1 MSLLQQLSDAMA
13 AFYNATLEIGVSSNV
28 TTFTLSDFSRTFKPA
43 GTAAATVGSDHAWGS
58 HHFVMGD
65 AVKGGDFYG
74 AFPDLAVGGNLDAD
88 SGAAARGRWIPTSSV
103 DQYASTLALW
113 FGLSHSDLPIVFP
126 NIGRFATPDLGFMM

>member
-13 AFYNATLEIGVSSNV
+13 AFYNSTIELGVSSKV

-43 GTAAATVGSDHAWGS
+43 GTVAATVGSDHAWGA

-74 AFPDLAVGGNLDAD
+74 AFPDLAVGGSQDAD
-88 SGAAARGRWIPTSSV
+88 SGAGARGRWIPTSSV
-103 DQYASTLALW
+103 DEYASTLALW
-113 FGLSHSDLPIVFP
+113 YGLSPTDLPLAFP
-126 NIGRFATPDLGFMM
+126 NIGRFATSDLGFMM